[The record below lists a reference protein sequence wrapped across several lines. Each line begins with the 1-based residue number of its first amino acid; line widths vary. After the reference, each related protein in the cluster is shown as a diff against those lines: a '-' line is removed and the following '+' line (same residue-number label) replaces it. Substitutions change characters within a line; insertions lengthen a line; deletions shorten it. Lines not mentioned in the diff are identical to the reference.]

1 MYKESDNY
9 KINEANNP
17 TSAIE
22 NQPNTLN
29 VNKFNQANTKN
40 MEELNI
46 TKSTLS
52 L

>member
-17 TSAIE
+17 TSANE
-22 NQPNTLN
+22 NQSNTIN

-40 MEELNI
+40 MEELNLN
-46 TKSTLS
+46 KSALS